1 MAGNKDRAA
10 RETYYYSVEYETG
23 SPNHQQL
30 VNAQF
35 HSLCSLTERAVP
47 NVMNLK
53 VVLEVD
59 EEPVSNKCEST
70 WTKMALCAWGRKM
83 NR

>member
-1 MAGNKDRAA
+1 MVGNKDRAA
-10 RETYYYSVEYETG
+10 KETYYYSVEYETG

-30 VNAQF
+30 VNAHF
-35 HSLCSLTERAVP
+35 HGLCSLNERAVA

-59 EEPVSNKCEST
+59 EEMFLSHTNVRAPGLRWLSVPGE
-70 WTKMALCAWGRKM
+70 GR
-83 NR
+83 